1 MGSWLG
7 YSWRRVSTILYYEN
21 VCHIATAALQPCRPH
36 TDCRMCWYCSSN
48 CTPCT
53 TDCSTADGKLVQD
66 GATEPNWATVN
77 ISSLHFYISTHR
89 LLMLLSRLTMSLHP
103 VLSVRHQPLSMLS
116 PDWKLGFRFPLPAKH
131 LAITSGFCHGW
142 WQTAVVLVT
151 AVWCRGTVNSKSKDW
166 KIKMR
171 PVIAPLLLFRMLDG
185 AVCRNC
191 NNFTNGDTRTSTFLS
206 VYSG

>member
-1 MGSWLG
+1 MTLYVPAAVCCVGARHNCSPLLTARNLQQLQQGTRAEGTNMGSWLG

-48 CTPCT
+48 CTRCT

-116 PDWKLGFRFPLPAKH
+116 PDWKLGFRFPLPAMH

-142 WQTAVVLVT
+142 
-151 AVWCRGTVNSKSKDW
+151 
-166 KIKMR
+166 
-171 PVIAPLLLFRMLDG
+171 
-185 AVCRNC
+185 
-191 NNFTNGDTRTSTFLS
+191 
-206 VYSG
+206 